1 MVDLHTDALSFSSD
15 SYSFPPSTNLENF
28 WKRKLSGLKTP
39 KTYKYTPQPT
49 PLFHPSSK
57 KHPQNKISNPETW
70 WGFLVNLHLKCSVK
84 GQIYRF
90 QEWGRILHASFLLCS
105 GGYVLLTC
113 EDSKMLSCNRAH
125 WETLPT
131 AMEPWTEWMQSTPY
145 TTVDAKHKL
154 GINHFSSK
162 AVFHF

>member
-28 WKRKLSGLKTP
+28 WKRKLSKWIKNPKNLQVHTPTNSPLPPFLKKTP
-39 KTYKYTPQPT
+39 PKQIP
-49 PLFHPSSK
+49 
-57 KHPQNKISNPETW
+57 NPETS
-70 WGFLVNLHLKCSVK
+70 FFVNLHLKCSVK
-84 GQIYRF
+84 GQIYKF

-125 WETLPT
+125 WVTLPT
-131 AMEPWTEWMQSTPY
+131 AMEPWIEWMQSTPY
-145 TTVDAKHKL
+145 NCGCKTQTRNKPL
-154 GINHFSSK
+154 L
-162 AVFHF
+162 